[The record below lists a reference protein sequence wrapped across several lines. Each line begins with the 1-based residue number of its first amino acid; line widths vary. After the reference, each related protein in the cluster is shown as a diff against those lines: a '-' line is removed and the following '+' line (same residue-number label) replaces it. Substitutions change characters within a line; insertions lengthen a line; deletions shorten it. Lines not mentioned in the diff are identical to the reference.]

1 MTSSSSSDTASFT
14 DPIFLATYGL
24 NRITVLD
31 YFLHPLNPFRTKS
44 KCCNDIL
51 ISQQISIGFIM
62 QNGIGMRPGPLSL
75 SQAEEEFSNA
85 LKRLQGEQY
94 ELIPV
99 HHQQEESHVGSG
111 GIGVGSGGNATTPK
125 TTTTTTNDEIDIIN
139 SPLFTIRHVH
149 RTSETK
155 VTPLGIYY
163 VLEGVIYKA
172 PSARSLMKASVARTT
187 QGLIDACNT
196 LRQYQKYNPRTG
208 YYWDFFE
215 ASQEKRSTTTV
226 MADKVVAPAALNDV
240 HDHDT
245 NDNNDDKDNNDIND
259 DYDEQSIAEILHEYK
274 MRVNQMDMDYRMLSS
289 SSNSSSSRANTGSG
303 TKRSQEEEQG
313 IRAREK
319 INSILLGL
327 PKLQLPL

>member
-94 ELIPV
+94 ELMPV
-99 HHQQEESHVGSG
+99 LNQLEGSH
-111 GIGVGSGGNATTPK
+111 VGSGGNATTPS
-125 TTTTTTNDEIDIIN
+125 TTKTTTNDEIDIIN

-163 VLEGVIYKA
+163 VLEGIIYKA

-215 ASQEKRSTTTV
+215 ASQEKKSTTTV

-240 HDHDT
+240 HDHDM
-245 NDNNDDKDNNDIND
+245 NDNNNDKDNHDIND

-289 SSNSSSSRANTGSG
+289 SSTSSSTRASTGSG

-313 IRAREK
+313 IRGREK

-327 PKLQLPL
+327 PKLQFPL